1 MSDADTRAR
10 EIEGLLEASS
20 ITGCES
26 LTVIAVDE
34 EAELAVSGKIIRVI
48 PAWKWLLL

>member
-1 MSDADTRAR
+1 MSDAGTRAR
-10 EIEGLLEASS
+10 EIEGLLEASF

-26 LTVIAVDE
+26 LTVITVDE
-34 EAELAVSGKIIRVI
+34 EAELAVNGKIIRVI